1 MAIEGVHLGCP
12 VWGRKDWVGEL
23 FRPGTQQPQF
33 LETYAKV
40 FNAVEGNT
48 TFYATPSPDTVA
60 RWRDH
65 TPSTFRFCFKLP
77 RTVTHDRLL
86 ANARRE
92 AEGFIERMAPLGP
105 RLGPF
110 MIQLPPHFGPQHLPR
125 LEDFVGTLPGEY
137 TYAVEVRH
145 PGLLAGTPC
154 QELDAVLHEQGN
166 RSRGARHARAPCAAA
181 GRPAPCGLA
190 IAQTQAALARRPRRS
205 APDRAFCGRPGSG
218 EERGAAL
225 GLGRP
230 GRAMV
235 GAGAAPVRLHALPQR
250 FFRARARA
258 DVHGDVVRPCQRRR
272 DASVARRAG
281 PQAPDG
287 AVLDGASVALCPSSR
302 SCPNPTAS

>member
-154 QELDAVLHEQGN
+154 QELDAVLHEQGID
-166 RSRGARHARAPCAAA
+166 RVVLDTRGLHARPPVDPHHAASQSRKPKLPLHAVPVGPRPIVRFVADPDPVKSEALLLDWADRVAQWLAQGLHPYVFMHCPNDFFAP
-181 GRPAPCGLA
+181 GLA
-190 IAQTQAALARRPRRS
+190 RTFMAMLS
-205 APDRAFCGRPGSG
+205 DRANVGEMPVWPAAQGRKHQM
-218 EERGAAL
+218 EL
-225 GLGRP
+225 
-230 GRAMV
+230 
-235 GAGAAPVRLHALPQR
+235 
-250 FFRARARA
+250 F
-258 DVHGDVVRPCQRRR
+258 
-272 DASVARRAG
+272 
-281 PQAPDG
+281 
-287 AVLDGASVALCPSSR
+287 
-302 SCPNPTAS
+302 